1 MATIEETTEPLDL
14 QEEVDHEHIFIGES
28 KETQKYLD
36 FIEIAF
42 ESKTVPLLW
51 GAPGV
56 GKTKLINAIVKK
68 RGMLLRTLIGST
80 MDPSD
85 VAGLP
90 VLSKQDDGTIITEF
104 TKPYWFYEVEQYA
117 RTHKQGAAIYIDEIT
132 TASPPVQAALLTF
145 VQDRRIGKFF
155 LPDNVLIIAAGNPPE
170 VAPDGWQLSAP
181 TANRYAHIKYE
192 PSIPDWFKGMKLGW
206 NEPMSE
212 AEKSMRGY
220 IVGFLTENRH
230 LINNMPSDPEEAG
243 KAWPS
248 MRTWD
253 DAARMLGRAKNIEMG
268 SFIVESTVGKDAG
281 KEYIAWLK
289 SLSIPSYESVMSNP
303 NGVPW
308 KSLRSDELY
317 MVLSIVVDNV
327 SLTNQE
333 QTYNV
338 FKAAKT
344 AKKDDVV
351 STLIAPLHQNV
362 KKQYEKAG
370 MELPKEVKLES
381 TRLALFILGDLHKN
395 NA

>member
-1 MATIEETTEPLDL
+1 MTTMLEATEPLDL
-14 QEEVDHEHIFIGES
+14 QEEVDQEHIFIGES
-28 KETQKYLD
+28 EETQKYLD

-42 ESKTVPLLW
+42 ESNTVPLLW

-90 VLSKQDDGTIITEF
+90 VLSKQPDGTTITEF

-117 RTHKQGAAIYIDEIT
+117 LTHEAGAAIFIDEIT

-170 VAPDGWQLSAP
+170 MAPDGWQLSPP
-181 TANRYAHIKYE
+181 TANRYAHIRYE
-192 PSIPDWFKGMKLGW
+192 PSVTDWFKGMKLGW
-206 NEPMSE
+206 NQPISE
-212 AEKSMRGY
+212 AESAMRGY
-220 IVGFLTENRH
+220 IVAFLTENRS
-230 LINNMPSDPEEAG
+230 LINNMPADPEEAG
-243 KAWPS
+243 RAWPS

-253 DAARMLGRAKNIEMG
+253 DAARMLGRAKDIDMAA
-268 SFIVESTVGKDAG
+268 FVVESTVGAEAS

-289 SLSIPSYESVMSNP
+289 SLSIPSYESVMANP
-303 NGVPW
+303 QSVPW

-317 MVLSIVVDNV
+317 MVLSIVLDNV
-327 SLTNQE
+327 SLDNQE
-333 QTYNV
+333 RTYEV
-338 FKAAKT
+338 FRAAKA

-351 STLIAPLHQNV
+351 STLIAPLHQNI
-362 KKQYEKAG
+362 KKQYENAAR
-370 MELPKEVKLES
+370 EVPKEVKLES
-381 TRLALFILGDLHKN
+381 TRLALHILGDLHKN
-395 NA
+395 NV